1 VGPGPAPRLLL
12 TDDEQLNRDMLSRRL
27 ARHGYEVVAV
37 PNGPETLAAIEREEF
52 AVLLLDVM
60 MPEMSGLEVL
70 RRIRQTRTPEQLPII
85 MVTARAQSEDVVEA
99 LDLGANDYV
108 T

>member
-1 VGPGPAPRLLL
+1 MGSAPALRLLL
-12 TDDEQLNRDMLSRRL
+12 TDDEELNRDMLSRRL
-27 ARHGYEVVAV
+27 ARYGYDVLAV
-37 PNGPETLAAIEREEF
+37 SSGRETLAAIEREDF

-85 MVTARAQSEDVVEA
+85 MVTARSQSEDIVEA
-99 LDLGANDYV
+99 LDMAP
-108 T
+108 TTT